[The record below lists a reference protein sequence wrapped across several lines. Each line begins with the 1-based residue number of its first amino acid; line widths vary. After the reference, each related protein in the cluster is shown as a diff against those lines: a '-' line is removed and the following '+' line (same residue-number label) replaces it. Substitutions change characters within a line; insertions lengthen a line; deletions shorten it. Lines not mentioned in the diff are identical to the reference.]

1 MSKSSPLRWLV
12 PLIALLAVLTAGV
25 GLLAPGGEGPFTFT
39 NVYGQ
44 TVEMYGRG
52 LYHNDSLIAGAGFR
66 GVDVVTLLVALPLLL
81 AAYASARRGSQ
92 NGQIVLIGALFYF
105 LYNGAS
111 MTFAAMFNS
120 LFLAYVAL
128 FSASLFATI
137 LALITFDVHAL
148 ARRVQPGMPHRGMA
162 VFAFVAG
169 IGTLILWMSEVV
181 GPLLAGTAPALIG
194 PYTTMF
200 THGFDSAVIT
210 PAAVVTGV
218 LLLRRSAPGY
228 LLIAPIMIFCT
239 LIGVVVIGQT
249 IAQALAGLI
258 FPVGVYIGMVSSWVI
273 MGAFAVGL
281 SIAFFR
287 NLSG

>member
-1 MSKSSPLRWLV
+1 MKPLRWLV
-12 PLIALLAVLTAGV
+12 PLIALLALLTAGM
-25 GLLAPGGEGPFTFT
+25 GLFAPGGGGPFTFT

-44 TVEMYGRG
+44 AVDMYGRG

-92 NGQIVLIGALFYF
+92 NGQIVLIAALFYF

-137 LALITFDVHAL
+137 FVLATFDTPAL
-148 ARRVQPGMPHRGMA
+148 MARLQPGMPRRGMA
-162 VFAFVAG
+162 IFAFVAG

-181 GPLLAGTAPALIG
+181 GPLLNGTAPALIG
-194 PYTTMF
+194 PYTTLF
-200 THGFDSAVIT
+200 THAFDSAVIT
-210 PAAVVTGV
+210 PAAVLTGV
-218 LLLRRSAPGY
+218 FLLQRRAPGY

-258 FPVGVYIGMVSSWVI
+258 FPIGVYIGMVSSWVI

-281 SIAFFR
+281 TIAFFR
-287 NLSG
+287 NLSE